1 MDIDI
6 LKSKLRQLKKVEKRI
21 RFSDAYFEEKHINKL
36 VWDSFFCTK
45 DINEK
50 NVRYC
55 ISRLMEMEKAEIKTV
70 IDEYFFYIYYQ
81 LYKETGLSFKNVRD
95 PDMLKLLGLDPY
107 SSISDIKKRFRELA
121 KIYHPDLGGEREKM
135 IELLDVYNQLIE

>member
-1 MDIDI
+1 MDIDK
-6 LKSKLRQLKKVEKRI
+6 LKSKLRQLKRVEKRI
-21 RFSDAYFEEKHINKL
+21 RFSEAYCEVKGTNKL
-36 VWDSFFCTK
+36 VWDSFFSTK
-45 DINEK
+45 DINDC

-55 ISRLMEMEKAEIKTV
+55 INQLMEMEKKEIKAV

-81 LYKETGLSFKNVRD
+81 LYKETGMSFKNVYD

-121 KIYHPDLGGEREKM
+121 KMYHPDLGGEREKM